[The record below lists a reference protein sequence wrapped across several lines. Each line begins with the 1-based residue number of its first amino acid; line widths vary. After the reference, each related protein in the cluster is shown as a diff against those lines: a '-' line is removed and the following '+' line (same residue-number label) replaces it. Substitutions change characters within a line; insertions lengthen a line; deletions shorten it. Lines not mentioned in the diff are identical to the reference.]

1 MTNRTEAGA
10 EKSFISTLLP
20 WAIAGALAIVYLL
33 TVNHWISFNNMHAVA
48 RTTGQTWTME
58 TYAPLFVLVTAPF
71 HWLPEAWV
79 PLALNLFSVVCAFF
93 VLVLLARC
101 VVLLPHDRTEKQR
114 EKGRS
119 AFASLSSAWVPPVLA
134 VLICGLQL
142 TFWEDATCLSL
153 GMFDLLLFAY
163 AVRCLLEYRG
173 DKRESWLLRAAVIYA
188 AVATDSW
195 VIVALSPFFLGAIIW
210 IMGVSFFQLRFVSR
224 LFLCFVIGALL
235 FFYLPL
241 LHARSDGFFWEP
253 LKRNLAVELY
263 PVKVVF
269 HYLEHYV
276 QLYLVLT
283 SILPILLISIR
294 WKASFGD
301 TSNLGVTLA
310 TWVLHLVHFAF
321 LIICI
326 WAAFDTGFGLRD
338 PAGKYPFLAQNRD
351 ALLPLYFLAALSIG
365 YFTAYFLLVFKP
377 LIRRG
382 RPVSELEKF
391 LSRASSLF
399 IYALLVLAPL
409 GLLCKNL
416 ASIRSTNGP
425 MLQNYAAALTENLPA
440 NGVLLSDNP
449 ASLLLTRGWLARSGK
464 QQNFLFLDTG
474 SLRYLAYYRFQTRL
488 HPEQWPQVFTNVTS
502 GDAVIPELQ
511 LAKIVRDLSKQHPVY
526 YLHPSFGYYFD
537 VFYPV
542 PHGVVNELRLYP
554 TNAITP
560 PPLSDADF
568 AENEASWKQH
578 AAELA
583 ALQPGIAPPPPQQ
596 KRTARER
603 WLEVMQIPF
612 EKNITATFLA
622 STYSRALNTWGAAAQ
637 RAGHLE
643 AAAAHFDQAVQLEPD
658 NIVASA
664 NLEFNK
670 KLLKGVRVS
679 ADNPAAFQQRFG
691 NVGDWDSILNRNG
704 LFDEPTGCLAQGIV
718 FHRGHLDRQAAQ
730 NFLRSIALAP
740 DGLLARLWLSRVYV
754 VLNRPQE
761 SLALIDELKARS
773 NLWLEDAIFP
783 ADILQ
788 VELAANY
795 VGDSPEKVE
804 RLVKT
809 TVSQK
814 PPDPLLLDTTIQVAS
829 FYRDYTNALL
839 ALDKQLQV
847 APDNVTSLV
856 NKGFLEIQITNYN
869 AAIPALTQA
878 ISLEP
883 TNTTAI
889 FCRAVCYFE
898 TGRLDESQRD
908 YELLRKINP
917 KGYPAY
923 HGLAEI
929 ALRKKDT
936 NTAILN
942 YRLDFTNAPPNSEEA
957 NYAVEHLKKLTNS
970 PP

>member
-1 MTNRTEAGA
+1 
-10 EKSFISTLLP
+10 
-20 WAIAGALAIVYLL
+20 
-33 TVNHWISFNNMHAVA
+33 
-48 RTTGQTWTME
+48 
-58 TYAPLFVLVTAPF
+58 
-71 HWLPEAWV
+71 
-79 PLALNLFSVVCAFF
+79 
-93 VLVLLARC
+93 
-101 VVLLPHDRTEKQR
+101 
-114 EKGRS
+114 
-119 AFASLSSAWVPPVLA
+119 
-134 VLICGLQL
+134 
-142 TFWEDATCLSL
+142 
-153 GMFDLLLFAY
+153 
-163 AVRCLLEYRG
+163 
-173 DKRESWLLRAAVIYA
+173 
-188 AVATDSW
+188 
-195 VIVALSPFFLGAIIW
+195 
-210 IMGVSFFQLRFVSR
+210 
-224 LFLCFVIGALL
+224 
-235 FFYLPL
+235 
-241 LHARSDGFFWEP
+241 
-253 LKRNLAVELY
+253 
-263 PVKVVF
+263 
-269 HYLEHYV
+269 
-276 QLYLVLT
+276 
-283 SILPILLISIR
+283 
-294 WKASFGD
+294 
-301 TSNLGVTLA
+301 
-310 TWVLHLVHFAF
+310 
-321 LIICI
+321 
-326 WAAFDTGFGLRD
+326 
-338 PAGKYPFLAQNRD
+338 
-351 ALLPLYFLAALSIG
+351 
-365 YFTAYFLLVFKP
+365 
-377 LIRRG
+377 
-382 RPVSELEKF
+382 
-391 LSRASSLF
+391 
-399 IYALLVLAPL
+399 
-409 GLLCKNL
+409 
-416 ASIRSTNGP
+416 

-449 ASLLLTRGWLARSGK
+449 ASLLLTRGWLAREGK
-464 QQNFLFLDTG
+464 QQNFLFLDTS
-474 SLRYLAYYRFQTRL
+474 SLRYLSYYRFQTRL
-488 HPEQWPQVFTNVTS
+488 HPEQWPQVGTNVTRA
-502 GDAVIPELQ
+502 DALIPELQ

-568 AENEASWKQH
+568 AENEAFWKQH

-583 ALQPGIAPPPPQQ
+583 ALSPGLAPPPPQQ
-596 KRTARER
+596 KRTVRER
-603 WLEVMQIPF
+603 WMEAMQIPF
-612 EKNITATFLA
+612 EKNMIALFLA
-622 STYSRALNTWGAAAQ
+622 STYSRALNTWGVAAQ
-637 RAGHLE
+637 RTGHLE
-643 AAAAHFDQAVQLEPD
+643 AAAAHFDQAVQLAPD
-658 NIVASA
+658 NIVATA
-664 NLEFNK
+664 NLDFNK

-679 ADNPAAFQQRFG
+679 VDNPAAFQQRFG

-704 LFDEPTGCLAQGIV
+704 LFDEPTGCLAQGIA

-730 NFLRSIALAP
+730 NFLRSITLAP
-740 DGLLARLWLSRVYV
+740 DGLFARLWLSRVYV

-869 AAIPALTQA
+869 AAIPPLTRA

-936 NTAILN
+936 HTAILN

>member
-93 VLVLLARC
+93 ALVLLARC

-114 EKGRS
+114 ERS
-119 AFASLSSAWVPPVLA
+119 HGSALLSLPTAWVPPVLA

-210 IMGVSFFQLRFVSR
+210 IMGIRFFQLRFVSR
-224 LFLCFVIGALL
+224 LFLCLVIGALL

-338 PAGKYPFLAQNRD
+338 PAGMIPHSWHKIAI
-351 ALLPLYFLAALSIG
+351 ALLPFYFLGALSIG
-365 YFTAYFLLVFKP
+365 YFTGYFLLVFKP

-391 LSRASSLF
+391 LSRASATVV
-399 IYALLVLAPL
+399 I
-409 GLLCKNL
+409 
-416 ASIRSTNGP
+416 
-425 MLQNYAAALTENLPA
+425 
-440 NGVLLSDNP
+440 
-449 ASLLLTRGWLARSGK
+449 
-464 QQNFLFLDTG
+464 
-474 SLRYLAYYRFQTRL
+474 
-488 HPEQWPQVFTNVTS
+488 VTS
-502 GDAVIPELQ
+502 ARARAPRI
-511 LAKIVRDLSKQHPVY
+511 
-526 YLHPSFGYYFD
+526 
-537 VFYPV
+537 
-542 PHGVVNELRLYP
+542 
-554 TNAITP
+554 
-560 PPLSDADF
+560 
-568 AENEASWKQH
+568 
-578 AAELA
+578 
-583 ALQPGIAPPPPQQ
+583 ALQ
-596 KRTARER
+596 K
-603 WLEVMQIPF
+603 
-612 EKNITATFLA
+612 
-622 STYSRALNTWGAAAQ
+622 
-637 RAGHLE
+637 
-643 AAAAHFDQAVQLEPD
+643 
-658 NIVASA
+658 
-664 NLEFNK
+664 
-670 KLLKGVRVS
+670 
-679 ADNPAAFQQRFG
+679 PA
-691 NVGDWDSILNRNG
+691 I
-704 LFDEPTGCLAQGIV
+704 
-718 FHRGHLDRQAAQ
+718 
-730 NFLRSIALAP
+730 
-740 DGLLARLWLSRVYV
+740 
-754 VLNRPQE
+754 
-761 SLALIDELKARS
+761 
-773 NLWLEDAIFP
+773 
-783 ADILQ
+783 
-788 VELAANY
+788 
-795 VGDSPEKVE
+795 
-804 RLVKT
+804 
-809 TVSQK
+809 
-814 PPDPLLLDTTIQVAS
+814 DPLHQ
-829 FYRDYTNALL
+829 R
-839 ALDKQLQV
+839 
-847 APDNVTSLV
+847 PD
-856 NKGFLEIQITNYN
+856 
-869 AAIPALTQA
+869 AAK
-878 ISLEP
+878 
-883 TNTTAI
+883 
-889 FCRAVCYFE
+889 
-898 TGRLDESQRD
+898 
-908 YELLRKINP
+908 LRGGP
-917 KGYPAY
+917 
-923 HGLAEI
+923 
-929 ALRKKDT
+929 D
-936 NTAILN
+936 
-942 YRLDFTNAPPNSEEA
+942 
-957 NYAVEHLKKLTNS
+957 
-970 PP
+970 